1 VLVAFDPQSGRAPGQ
16 GTMVRVTSMATS
28 PLHAGD
34 VLELTVGE
42 AVHGGW
48 CVSRQDGTGQ
58 AVFVRH
64 ALPGERVRATV
75 TQLTAR
81 LARADATEILQA
93 SADRVAPP
101 CRYARPG
108 GCGGCDWQHATP
120 AAQRRL
126 KAAVIG
132 QQLRRIAGLDIT
144 VVVQPVG
151 GDDSGLGWRTVV
163 TFAVDSDGV
172 AGLRKHRSH
181 EIVPIDRCLIAHDL
195 ATGVDVTGRAWPGA
209 ESVEAAVV
217 PETGEVGVL
226 VTGRPAGL
234 PELAADSVQIRG
246 IPRGR
251 TQVLGSGHL
260 TRRAAGRDWR
270 VSLGGFWQVHP
281 AAADTLAR
289 DVLAALDPQP
299 GEHALDVYCGAGL
312 FAGVLAQAVGP
323 GGTVLAVEHDAAAA
337 RDARHNLRAWPWARV
352 RRGDAAA
359 VLAATDVSHVSLV
372 VLDPPRTGVARTVIE
387 ALRTGPGRIA
397 YVSCDPATLARDLRL
412 LLDDGWELTGLRGY
426 DAFPMTHHVE
436 CLATLVRRTPGA
448 Q

>member
-1 VLVAFDPQSGRAPGQ
+1 
-16 GTMVRVTSMATS
+16 MVRVTSMATS
-28 PLHAGD
+28 PLQAGD

-81 LARADATEILQA
+81 FARAEATEILEP
-93 SADRVAPP
+93 SADRVVPP

-108 GCGGCDWQHATP
+108 GCGGCDWQHATL

-126 KAAVIG
+126 KAAVVA
-132 QQLRRIAGLDIT
+132 QQLHRIAGLDTT
-144 VVVQPVG
+144 VVVQAVG

-163 TFAVDSDGV
+163 SFAVGREGL

-181 EIVPIDRCLIAHDL
+181 EIVPVDQCLIAHDL
-195 ATGVDVTGRAWPGA
+195 VTGVDVTGRAWPGA
-209 ESVEAAVV
+209 ESVEVAVV
-217 PETGEVGVL
+217 PVTGEAGVL

-234 PELAADSVQIRG
+234 PELAADSVLIAGR
-246 IPRGR
+246 PRGR
-251 TQVLGSGHL
+251 TQVRGSGHL
-260 TRRAAGRDWR
+260 TQRAACRDWR

-281 AAADTLAR
+281 AAADTLAT

-323 GGTVLAVEHDAAAA
+323 GGTVLAVEQDAAAA

-359 VLAATDVSHVSLV
+359 VLAGTDVSDISLV
-372 VLDPPRTGVARTVIE
+372 VLDPPRTGVARPVIE
-387 ALRTGPGRIA
+387 ALRTGPRRIA

-436 CLATLVRRTPGA
+436 CLATLIRRPPRAGE
-448 Q
+448 

>member
-1 VLVAFDPQSGRAPGQ
+1 ML
-16 GTMVRVTSMATS
+16 TVTSPA
-28 PLHAGD
+28 PPALRAGD

-48 CVSRQDGTGQ
+48 CVSRRADTGQ

-81 LARADATEILQA
+81 FARAEATEILQA
-93 SADRVAPP
+93 SADRVVPP

-108 GCGGCDWQHATP
+108 GCGGCDWQHATL

-126 KAAVIG
+126 KAAVIR
-132 QQLRRIAGLDIT
+132 QQLRRIAGLDTT
-144 VVVQPVG
+144 VVVSAIG
-151 GDDSGLGWRTVV
+151 DDDSGLGWRTVV
-163 TFAVDSDGV
+163 SFAVDDAGV
-172 AGLRKHRSH
+172 AGLRRHRSH

-195 ATGVDVTGRAWPGA
+195 VTGVDVTGRAWPGA
-209 ESVEAAVV
+209 QSVEVAVV
-217 PETGEVGVL
+217 PETREVGVL
-226 VTGRPAGL
+226 VVGRPAGL
-234 PELAADSVQIRG
+234 PEVSADSVQIAGR
-246 IPRGR
+246 PRGR
-251 TQVLGSGHL
+251 GPVRGRDHL
-260 TRRAAGRDWR
+260 TERAAGRDWR

-281 AAADTLAR
+281 AAADTLAQ
-289 DVLAALDPQP
+289 DVLTALDPQP
-299 GEHALDVYCGAGL
+299 GERALDVYCGAGL

-323 GGTVLAVEHDAAAA
+323 AGTVLAVEQDAAAA

-352 RRGDAAA
+352 RCGDAAA
-359 VLAATDVSHVSLV
+359 VLAETNVSSVSLV
-372 VLDPPRTGVARTVIE
+372 VLDPPRTGVARPVIE
-387 ALRTGPGRIA
+387 ALRAGPRRIA

-436 CLATLVRRTPGA
+436 CLATLARRTPLA
-448 Q
+448 SDWS